1 MEIYH
6 FDYNFQEDYKGA
18 KRDLGVFEEK
28 WLGESLVGYLIDAQ
42 SGDWLISLV
51 FVSRETPLK
60 FLIRKLEKTP
70 SFAKTEQYKLLAAK
84 TTNMLKNWYQ
94 ASLN

>member
-6 FDYNFQEDYKGA
+6 FEYDFQENYQGA
-18 KRDLGVFEEK
+18 NNDLGLLEEK
-28 WLGESLVGYLIDAQ
+28 WLGESLVGYLINAQ
-42 SGDWLISLV
+42 SGDYMISLV

-70 SFAKTEQYKLLAAK
+70 SFAKTEQYKILSAK
-84 TTNMLKNWYQ
+84 TSKILKPCYQ